1 MGITAVGPPN
11 DVIDRLRAELA
22 ALTIA
27 NPKLKPFTGLPVM
40 THAFFPGGNGLYD
53 GIHATRMPIGGT
65 VILGSNFG
73 CVSKFINAQGKLLIE
88 DERSNPAW
96 KPLLENLTL
105 AAIDVR
111 ECFFTNAWPL
121 LHLGESNRGPVRQW
135 LNDPA
140 LMASCVPFFHYTLA
154 ILKPSF
160 IVALGTGPG
169 AFLSH
174 TWPNDLSPWRTYSLK
189 GLDHLPWA
197 RVRFKEQTI
206 VCVVVTHPSMHNAR
220 RRKPPYQHRAGEI
233 RLLTEARAVV
243 GKK

>member
-1 MGITAVGPPN
+1 M
-11 DVIDRLRAELA
+11 
-22 ALTIA
+22 
-27 NPKLKPFTGLPVM
+27 M

-53 GIHATRMPIGGT
+53 GIHATRMPTSGT

-88 DERSNPAW
+88 DERSNPTW

-105 AAIDVR
+105 AAIDVT

-140 LMASCVPFFHYTLA
+140 LMASCLPFFEYTLTTMQ
-154 ILKPSF
+154 PSL
-160 IVALGTGPG
+160 IVALGTGPA

-174 TWPNDLSPWRTYSLK
+174 IWPKDLSPWRAYSLR
-189 GLDHLPWA
+189 GLDDLPMA
-197 RVRFKEQTI
+197 TVRFEQRTMI
-206 VCVVVTHPSMHNAR
+206 CVAVTHPSMRNAR
-220 RRKPPYQHRAGEI
+220 QRRPPYQHRKGEI
-233 RLLTEARAVV
+233 RLLTEARTALD
-243 GKK
+243 KT